1 MAISHKHKLIFVHN
15 PKCAGTSII
24 NYFDLED
31 WGHQHAVKLK
41 EKYSEYWDEYKKFVV
56 IRNPWDRFYSNYRY
70 IKMEENYYHYNYSI
84 TAFNNPELHPRNP
97 NYKEG
102 EALFFQ
108 QKRPLRAHFVFK
120 DKTFKEYVD
129 YFYYNMGQT
138 LDDFVITKYQK
149 FFIHP
154 EVKTIRFENL
164 EQELSNWLQ
173 KEIKLPTINSS
184 PLNNPSPYTPEL
196 VDKVEK
202 IYLPDIKILGY
213 DRP

>member
-1 MAISHKHKLIFVHN
+1 
-15 PKCAGTSII
+15 
-24 NYFDLED
+24 
-31 WGHQHAVKLK
+31 
-41 EKYSEYWDEYKKFVV
+41 
-56 IRNPWDRFYSNYRY
+56 
-70 IKMEENYYHYNYSI
+70 
-84 TAFNNPELHPRNP
+84 
-97 NYKEG
+97 
-102 EALFFQ
+102 
-108 QKRPLRAHFVFK
+108 
-120 DKTFKEYVD
+120 
-129 YFYYNMGQT
+129 MGQT